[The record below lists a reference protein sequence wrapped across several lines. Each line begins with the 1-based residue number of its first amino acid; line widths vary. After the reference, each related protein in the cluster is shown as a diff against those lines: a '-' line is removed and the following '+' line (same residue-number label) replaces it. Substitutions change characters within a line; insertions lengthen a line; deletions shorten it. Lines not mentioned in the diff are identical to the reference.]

1 MDDHQDRNRYRETVL
16 ALFLV
21 VIVGGAVSFVLY
33 FLTLGAMGHV
43 LAAVAGIAL
52 VGFLHYALWGYSMS
66 REVAGEKEEAEL
78 KERLE
83 AEPWELPDTEHPL
96 HRRH

>member
-1 MDDHQDRNRYRETVL
+1 MEDKQTRSKYRETVL

-21 VIVGGAVSFVLY
+21 VIMGGAISFFLY
-33 FLTLGAMGHV
+33 FLTLGVLGHV
-43 LAAVAGIAL
+43 FAAVAGIAL

-78 KERLE
+78 KERIE
-83 AEPWELPDTEHPL
+83 AQPWEQPETEHPL
-96 HRRH
+96 HRRY